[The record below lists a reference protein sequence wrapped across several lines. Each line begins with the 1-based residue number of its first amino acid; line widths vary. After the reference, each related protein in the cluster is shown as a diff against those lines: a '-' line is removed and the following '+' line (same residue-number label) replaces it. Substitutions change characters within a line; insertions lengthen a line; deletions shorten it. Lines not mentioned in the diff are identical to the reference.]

1 MRPIFIGGCDRSGT
15 TLLGSLL
22 GGTVGAI
29 TTPESQFKAK
39 IFRELDWLGDPVGR
53 LIAAALEMITAHD
66 RFCSWTTKLPQLP
79 SPEDNG
85 PTTFRG
91 LLEWVVTHY
100 SQQHEGP
107 AAPQVWIDHDPQNF
121 RIFDDL
127 VHHFPEA
134 RFVHIVRDGRAVA
147 ASLFPLDWGPNTVLK
162 AAHFWQTNVEHSLNA
177 EQQHADR
184 VVRVGYEDLVRE
196 PQETLAQLCQ
206 QLDLHF
212 SHKVAEGGEFA
223 VPSYTQGQHE
233 LVGHPPD
240 ASRIDAWRDK
250 LTPRQIELFES
261 EAGTLLQQLGYRLTN
276 DNPRTATCW
285 ERSHLALTELFQKQM
300 KRRRYKRRVATQ
312 QSG

>member
-121 RIFDDL
+121 RSFDDL
-127 VHHFPEA
+127 VHHFRKRASSTSSAMVVPL
-134 RFVHIVRDGRAVA
+134 RLRSFHSTGDQIPCSRQHIFGRPT
-147 ASLFPLDWGPNTVLK
+147 SNTV
-162 AAHFWQTNVEHSLNA
+162 
-177 EQQHADR
+177 
-184 VVRVGYEDLVRE
+184 
-196 PQETLAQLCQ
+196 
-206 QLDLHF
+206 
-212 SHKVAEGGEFA
+212 
-223 VPSYTQGQHE
+223 
-233 LVGHPPD
+233 
-240 ASRIDAWRDK
+240 
-250 LTPRQIELFES
+250 
-261 EAGTLLQQLGYRLTN
+261 
-276 DNPRTATCW
+276 
-285 ERSHLALTELFQKQM
+285 
-300 KRRRYKRRVATQ
+300 
-312 QSG
+312 